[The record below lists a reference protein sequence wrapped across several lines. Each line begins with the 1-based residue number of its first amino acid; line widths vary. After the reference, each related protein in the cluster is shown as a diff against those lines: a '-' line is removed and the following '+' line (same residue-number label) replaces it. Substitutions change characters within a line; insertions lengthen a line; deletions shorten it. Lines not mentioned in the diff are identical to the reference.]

1 MSHTATQA
9 SPAGGTAAAGIS
21 HPATGL
27 PVRPAPLSQLSE
39 LAQPRYPAVTAL
51 ATSLAAPLPPAPGTS
66 LSAGGAPPPPY
77 VQQIAMQ
84 AAQQAAQQAISQVL
98 AQYPQSITAAGPA
111 PPSLPG
117 TFATLP
123 PNLGPPPP
131 QGSAYPPS
139 IGTSLHTPYATLPQA
154 ATTLSWV
161 YQPPTATPQQVL
173 AMQSSLA
180 TQPAAAPHVPAS
192 LPPLAPS
199 TGSLFSGSIS
209 SIPTKFATAAAAGE
223 FIELLHALEEDS
235 GDEPLIFVQVGEG
248 HQLSLPRKQRRKVI
262 SAFHEWVRCFGVYS
276 HHLCAH
282 QPLSGPDLLAYLY
295 LIATCQ
301 VEFNFSACLA
311 YDVAFR
317 RKASTFRLTGQIDP
331 QIYAKAFTGVG
342 KAKARAWCDTCLVSH
357 HTTADCPLFFIK
369 EGQPRRPGQPW
380 LAPRRHPALPSSKEI
395 CLNYNRGRCSK
406 DDCPRRHVCLL
417 PGGEGG
423 GAPSL
428 ALPRPQVLT
437 EEALGS
443 SSPRHPP
450 PYAHPLPT
458 HTHYSLNSASA

>member
-1 MSHTATQA
+1 
-9 SPAGGTAAAGIS
+9 
-21 HPATGL
+21 
-27 PVRPAPLSQLSE
+27 
-39 LAQPRYPAVTAL
+39 
-51 ATSLAAPLPPAPGTS
+51 
-66 LSAGGAPPPPY
+66 
-77 VQQIAMQ
+77 MQ

-131 QGSAYPPS
+131 QGSAYPPPL
-139 IGTSLHTPYATLPQA
+139 GTSLHTPYATLPQA

-357 HTTADCPLFFIK
+357 HTTADCPLFYQGGPAKKARAAVVGPK
-369 EGQPRRPGQPW
+369 E
-380 LAPRRHPALPSSKEI
+380 APSTPLLQGDLPQLQQRQVFQGRLPPKTCLPS
-395 CLNYNRGRCSK
+395 
-406 DDCPRRHVCLL
+406 PR
-417 PGGEGG
+417 GG
-423 GAPSL
+423 GGGRTKPRAAQAAGPHRGSPRLQQPQAPPSL
-428 ALPRPQVLT
+428 RTPT
-437 EEALGS
+437 
-443 SSPRHPP
+443 
-450 PYAHPLPT
+450 PYAHPL
-458 HTHYSLNSASA
+458 